1 MKNLISILILG
12 FLFQPANEINNLV
25 SNKLPTN
32 EEAQTFKFNKKN
44 EYEVYIEKETA
55 FYRIFN
61 HKKIRGTKIDLKIV
75 YDTLN
80 IKDFGGRQQNVKLDE
95 GYLIGF
101 DNGEFGGSLY
111 WFDNDGIEN
120 YKISNGNIKD
130 ILKVDNR
137 IIVTEGL
144 AHLNSDKGQILELQL
159 IDGKWVSKKFLDL
172 ENVPYSSQ
180 LNSKNEL
187 IILTSKQLL
196 KISLDKEITEL
207 ITEGFWSSLYPN
219 SSIILNDIIYFG
231 MRNGILKMDLKTHK
245 AEWLTE

>member
-1 MKNLISILILG
+1 MKNLLLILIIG
-12 FLFQPANEINNLV
+12 FLFQPTNEINNLN
-25 SNKLPTN
+25 SNKLPTYQ
-32 EEAQTFKFNKKN
+32 EALTFKFNSKT
-44 EYEVYIEKETA
+44 EYEVYNERETA
-55 FYRIFN
+55 YYRSFN
-61 HKKIRGTKIDLKIV
+61 YKKTRGTQIELKIV

-80 IKDFGGRQQNVKLDE
+80 IRDFGGRQQNVKLDK

-130 ILKVDNR
+130 IIKIDNR
-137 IIVTEGL
+137 ILVTEGL
-144 AHLNSDKGQILELQL
+144 AHLNRDKGQILELQL
-159 IDGKWVSKKFLDL
+159 NDGKWVTKKFMDL
-172 ENVPYSSQ
+172 KNVPYSSQ

-196 KISLDKEITEL
+196 KVSTDKKITEL
-207 ITEGFWSSLYPN
+207 ISEGFWSSLYPN
-219 SSIILNDIIYFG
+219 SSIIMNDIIYFG
-231 MRNGILKMDLKTHK
+231 MRNGILKMDLNTQK